1 VIMPEPPT
9 DHSLPLPVSDRD
21 MEQWLREAYDV
32 PAMPASILRRI
43 QSELAQEAL
52 SADPPLVAPQ
62 ATPPDST
69 WRSRAGRWLAMTA
82 VAAVLVVA
90 VLWRGP
96 TSTAWAAMVDA
107 LERRGVV
114 QLTSPQAERWLSL
127 KEGLL
132 GERTPEAYRLID
144 TRRQIVLERL
154 DSEAVIRQTRWVN
167 SSSTTDRDRLVLG
180 FFAGTSHAIQNTH
193 LVLNHESLEF
203 DPQRSSSSELHCRW
217 LAEAGQPLELELTLS
232 LDRDS
237 LVPLDVE
244 VRQDGNA
251 LPVQYL
257 AYAPL
262 NVSQVIATDFPASL
276 PVVEVAAS
284 DPRLSHAVAQGE
296 PFPKTADV
304 STRPGTEL
312 NRRTV
317 FTLDGPAGGPLTGP
331 ASAWPRVTVVSRT
344 RAEVV
349 QEIDR
354 ILTQHWQTEQLEPAP
369 LADDEE
375 LLRRVY
381 LDLIGRTPTVYEIR
395 TYLADRTPQRYEQR
409 VEQLLQS
416 ADHYSHLA
424 AVWRTFLIPDGV
436 DLTAFGGVEAFDRW
450 LAERFTKQRSYAQVV
465 QELLLAEGRL
475 SRSGPLLFYSAT
487 KLNPDELAART
498 SRVFL
503 GMRLECAQCHDHP
516 FEPWTQQDFW
526 GLAAHFAQISRP
538 QANLQA
544 VSTVMQVRDVDRG
557 EVKLPDSEAVVPP
570 RTLNGV
576 TAGTALS
583 EQARRA
589 QLAHWI
595 TQPENPYFAR
605 ATANRLWDLLFG
617 QGIVNPVD
625 DFGTQHPP
633 RSPELLEV
641 LASKLIEENFD
652 VQELLHAITLSR
664 AYRLSSGASTADE
677 QRLAWFAQMSVKALS
692 AEQMYDCIT
701 VAALL
706 DGNSDSAFQLN
717 RFNNVPREQFVQ
729 EFRTLS
735 GRRTEYQGG
744 IPQALTLMNGTLIE
758 NATGL
763 TSSGLLKSLEA
774 PFFTNRQR
782 IEVLYL
788 ATLSRRPRPQ
798 EWEHLVQFL
807 PENALGTVLQEGL
820 ADILWALLNSAEFT
834 LNH

>member
-1 VIMPEPPT
+1 MPEPPI
-9 DHSLPLPVSDRD
+9 DHSEALPVEDQEL
-21 MEQWLREAYDV
+21 EQWLREAYEG
-32 PAMPASILRRI
+32 PAMPASILQRV
-43 QSELAQEAL
+43 QSELAQEAV
-52 SADPPLVAPQ
+52 SASTVAV
-62 ATPPDST
+62 ATSSNTPSVK
-69 WRSRAGRWLAMTA
+69 RRHLQGRWLVM
-82 VAAVLVVA
+82 AAVSLVLLVG
-90 VLWRGP
+90 VVWRGP
-96 TSTAWAAMVDA
+96 TSSAWAAMVDA
-107 LERRGVV
+107 LEQRGVV
-114 QLTSPQAERWLSL
+114 QLTGPQAERWLAL
-127 KEGLL
+127 NEGLL
-132 GERTPEAYRLID
+132 GERTSEVTRLID
-144 TRRQIVLERL
+144 TQRQIVLERL
-154 DSEAVIRQTRWVN
+154 DSEVVIRRSRWVK
-167 SSSTTDRDRLVLG
+167 SETTSDRDRLVLG
-180 FFAGTSHAIQNTH
+180 LFLGTSTAMQTTD
-193 LVLNHESLEF
+193 LVLREESF
-203 DPQRSSSSELHCRW
+203 DPDQEPSASPSLRSTWSSDRGS
-217 LAEAGQPLELELTLS
+217 PIELTLS

-237 LVPLDVE
+237 QVPLDVQ
-244 VRQDGNA
+244 VRQAGSA
-251 LPVQYL
+251 LPLQYL
-257 AYAPL
+257 SYAEADITQF
-262 NVSQVIATDFPASL
+262 VAADFPPSV
-276 PVVEVAAS
+276 PVIDVPETALNSGTVLTQA
-284 DPRLSHAVAQGE
+284 DTT
-296 PFPKTADV
+296 PKTADV
-304 STRPGTEL
+304 STSPGLGLNVRP
-312 NRRTV
+312 V
-317 FTLDGPAGGPLTGP
+317 FTQDGKDVGPLAGPA
-331 ASAWPRVTVVSRT
+331 ASWPRAAVVSRT
-344 RAEVV
+344 RSEVV

-354 ILTQHWQTEQLEPAP
+354 ILAGHWQDQQVEPAP

-395 TYLADRTPQRYEQR
+395 TYLADRSPERYEQR
-409 VEQLLQS
+409 VDQLLNS

-424 AVWRTFLIPDGV
+424 TIWRTFLIPDGI

-450 LAERFTKQRSYAQVV
+450 LAERFAKQRSYAQIV
-465 QELLLAEGRL
+465 QELLQAEGRL

-498 SRVFL
+498 ARVFL

-544 VSTVMQVRDVDRG
+544 VSTVMQVRDVERG
-557 EVKLPDSEAVVPP
+557 EVKLPDTDSVVSPSL
-570 RTLNGV
+570 LNG
-576 TAGTALS
+576 AQGDASLADK
-583 EQARRA
+583 ARRV
-589 QLAHWI
+589 QLAAWI
-595 TQPENPYFAR
+595 TRPENPYFAR

-641 LASKLIEENFD
+641 LASKLIEEDFD
-652 VQELLHAITLSR
+652 LQELLHAIALSR
-664 AYRLSSGASTADE
+664 AYRLSSGAGTADD
-677 QRLAWFAQMSVKALS
+677 QRLAWFGQMSVKALS

-701 VAALL
+701 VATLL
-706 DGNSDSAFQLN
+706 DSNSDNAFQLN
-717 RFNNVPREQFVQ
+717 RFDNVQREQFLQ

-798 EWEHLVQFL
+798 EWEHLVQFM
-807 PENALGTVLQEGL
+807 PENATGAVLQEGL